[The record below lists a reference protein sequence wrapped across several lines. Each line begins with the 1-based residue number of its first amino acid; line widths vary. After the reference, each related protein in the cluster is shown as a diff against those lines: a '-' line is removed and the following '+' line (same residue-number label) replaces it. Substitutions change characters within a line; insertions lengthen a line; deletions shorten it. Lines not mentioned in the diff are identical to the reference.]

1 MTAAD
6 IIARVNGRDIY
17 EVANQLEGYVDE
29 GTPERLAQFLLR
41 EGKAASDLA
50 DEIVRLRVAAH
61 RFAGLTKQA
70 VEEAFHQVAMWHD
83 KNARLCLE
91 ASRDEPRM
99 NADDRR
105 RAFNAYEYHAA
116 SAAAIRNKMI
126 DERRAAIRA
135 LAKWEAKE

>member
-6 IIARVNGRDIY
+6 IIAR
-17 EVANQLEGYVDE
+17 
-29 GTPERLAQFLLR
+29 
-41 EGKAASDLA
+41 
-50 DEIVRLRVAAH
+50 
-61 RFAGLTKQA
+61 A

-91 ASRDEPRM
+91 ASKDEPRM

-105 RAFNAYEYHAA
+105 RAFSAYEYHAA
-116 SAAAIRNKMI
+116 SAAAIRNKMA

-135 LAKWEAKE
+135 LAKQEAKE